1 MTAWICKNGPHPLFQ
16 WRTRLCDG
24 VLPLT
29 WVGPGQCDPANGKI
43 VPASRNF
50 RASPVAMKHFPNP
63 HQPRTR
69 KILWNFTLGVSAP
82 LSLTKINYGLA

>member
-29 WVGPGQCDPANGKI
+29 WVGPGHGKRQDCTGK
-43 VPASRNF
+43 PQFPRK
-50 RASPVAMKHFPNP
+50 PVAMKLFPNP